1 MLLTSVPRCFE
12 VHPHIG
18 RRRAAS
24 TLSLVDLVHTM
35 VRSAKTLGVY
45 AVRQWFVP
53 IPHAVKAPTTKIT
66 PAPHCTG
73 TDQTP
78 TQPIQVIISVDAT
91 PFFKASATRGDV
103 WVDCWG
109 GNSPGCLVMLQTYG
123 GSILQVAITIM
134 LCPIRKIK

>member
-1 MLLTSVPRCFE
+1 
-12 VHPHIG
+12 
-18 RRRAAS
+18 
-24 TLSLVDLVHTM
+24 M

-109 GNSPGCLVMLQTYG
+109 GKFTRLFGYASNVWRFNLASCYNNYALPNQEN
-123 GSILQVAITIM
+123 
-134 LCPIRKIK
+134 